1 MARGAIKRVALD
13 IGSSAIKLCELTQTK
28 NGLVLTKY
36 AKTDLRV
43 DPALPADERTEI
55 RIEGIRETLLAVKN
69 KYKKSIFAVPGQSVF
84 VRNRELPSVPASKVA
99 DIVRYEITQQIPFPL
114 RDIALDYQI
123 LKQAETGEYDVMMV
137 AIKVD
142 AIDAY
147 GDVIQGAKLKID
159 TVDVG
164 PVAAYNWMNFLGE
177 FSEQSETVAC
187 VDFGAATTDIVVVK
201 DGFLRFTRSL
211 TLAGNHATEAIK
223 NALDMSFLEA
233 ERVKVEQGT
242 VAPRD
247 RQESP
252 VSGKDESTQRAC
264 AAIEQVLSRL
274 VDEIR
279 RSLAFFRSLPEGGPV
294 TRVLIS
300 GGGAALPGLVPFL
313 QERLHINAIE
323 IFNPLKGI
331 QLAEGVER
339 AAEDALLLSV
349 PLGLAVRNHISPA
362 IEINLISPRL
372 IEAEKRK
379 EQAVYWGLT
388 FAAMLLIAVSVIP
401 LKHQEYLT
409 NLKLKQAKE
418 TELQLYTTYDT
429 EMNSLQAKRTQLKMK
444 VKAIN
449 ELPDMR
455 RNWLNVLKTLKE
467 SLPNGVWL
475 SSVQADNIVSPTA
488 AAATPAGATPAAATR
503 TSSASMIMR
512 MRGRSGGS
520 GTMTGGGTSASLTI
534 QPARF
539 SAIGGRGSMRGRG
552 MAGAAG
558 LLGGSP
564 ASLAGQAGG
573 SLPPVNGLTFA
584 GYAPDTETVVNLYE
598 NVQKNFK
605 NKKLFKE
612 IIFDPQNVVE
622 VDRLG
627 LTNVGLGGTTGR
639 TGMLSRYGGGA
650 SRSRMSRM
658 GIGGARTMGFG
669 MGGLGGYSSAMQPGL
684 MTASQVARDT
694 VWQFTMRVIMW

>member
-1 MARGAIKRVALD
+1 MARGTIKRVALD
-13 IGSSAIKLCELTQTK
+13 IGSSAVKLCELTQTK

-43 DPALPADERTEI
+43 DPALPPDERAEI
-55 RIEGIRETLLAVKN
+55 RIEGVRETLSAVKN
-69 KYKKSIFAVPGQSVF
+69 RYKKCIFAVPGQSVF

-147 GDVIQGAKLKID
+147 GDVIQSAKLRID

-177 FSEQSETVAC
+177 FSEESETVAC
-187 VDFGAATTDIVVVK
+187 VDFGAATTDIVIVK
-201 DGFLRFTRSL
+201 DGYLRFTRSL
-211 TLAGNHATEAIK
+211 TLAGNHLTEAIK

-233 ERVKVEQGT
+233 ERVKVEWGT

-247 RQESP
+247 QQEAPASEEA
-252 VSGKDESTQRAC
+252 GSTQRAC

-300 GGGAALPGLVPFL
+300 GGGTTLPGLVPFL
-313 QERLHINAIE
+313 QERLRINAIE

-339 AAEDALLLSV
+339 AAEDACLLSV

-388 FAAMLLIAVSVIP
+388 FAAMLLIGASVIP

-409 NLKLKQAKE
+409 NLEMKQAAE
-418 TELQLYTTYDT
+418 TELQLYTTYDP
-429 EMNSLQAKRTQLKMK
+429 ELNSLKAKRTQITAK
-444 VKAIN
+444 VTAIN
-449 ELPDMR
+449 ELSDMR
-455 RNWLNVLKTLKE
+455 RNWLSELKTLKE

-475 SSVQADNIVSPTA
+475 ASAQADYILS
-488 AAATPAGATPAAATR
+488 AATAGSTTQPGGATTR
-503 TSSASMIMR
+503 MPMGGMST
-512 MRGRSGGS
+512 GRSPMMGRRSS
-520 GTMTGGGTSASLTI
+520 GLSLTI

-539 SAIGGRGSMRGRG
+539 SGLGGGRMSLGRRPIGSSGQG
-552 MAGAAG
+552 AGN
-558 LLGGSP
+558 
-564 ASLAGQAGG
+564 
-573 SLPPVNGLTFA
+573 LPPVNGLTFS
-584 GYAPDTETVVNLYE
+584 GYAPDTETVEELHA

-605 NKKLFKE
+605 SKNLFKE
-612 IIFDPQNVVE
+612 IIFNPQKIVE
-622 VDRLG
+622 VDRFALR
-627 LTNVGLGGTTGR
+627 NVGSGVAGMGGM
-639 TGMLSRYGGGA
+639 GMGGMGG
-650 SRSRMSRM
+650 MGRM
-658 GIGGARTMGFG
+658 GMGGMRMGGMGMGRRGMGRAPTMGFG
-669 MGGLGGYSSAMQPGL
+669 MRGAGGYSSMMQPGL
-684 MTASQVARDT
+684 PSVPQVARDT
-694 VWQFTMRVIMW
+694 VWQFTMQVIMW